1 MAQPLDKMSVFNTGP
16 SQNTLAIDGLQQ
28 AMRALHHTVDVMAQ
42 ELKNAKRETLEVRAQ
57 LEKYET
63 RQDVQATV
71 HGLDKRIKG
80 LEDEQ
85 YMAER
90 SYNFLWPANKV
101 GTRFNHDSV
110 AYKLEHIHEL
120 IRRLTVH
127 SYQVDDSIELSK
139 RNVLSLAERV
149 EEQLGQHNAV
159 IETVPALEQRL
170 AKLEQAVHKFEA
182 NTSAKPLY
190 SVPHDDEYEALKRS
204 LEQFKKHTEDQFDDD
219 EELHQII
226 QEKIVKIEAVL
237 WPSKHID
244 GDPVPV
250 MQESLLERL
259 NRIEML
265 VKRLS

>member
-1 MAQPLDKMSVFNTGP
+1 
-16 SQNTLAIDGLQQ
+16 
-28 AMRALHHTVDVMAQ
+28 
-42 ELKNAKRETLEVRAQ
+42 
-57 LEKYET
+57 
-63 RQDVQATV
+63 
-71 HGLDKRIKG
+71 
-80 LEDEQ
+80 
-85 YMAER
+85 
-90 SYNFLWPANKV
+90 
-101 GTRFNHDSV
+101 
-110 AYKLEHIHEL
+110 
-120 IRRLTVH
+120 VH
-127 SYQVDDSIELSK
+127 SYKVDDSIEKSK

-170 AKLEQAVHKFEA
+170 AKLEQAVA

-190 SVPHDDEYEALKRS
+190 SAPHDDEYEALKRS